1 MKSVICT
8 LTSDA
13 SGLATATSLS
23 SSGYLAGIAIKNDSV
38 LTASALWDV
47 SCTDANGVTL
57 YTNTALFSTAD
68 TTVCPA
74 LSTYFRYPIAGGVKV
89 YGTNMGNGKVANVIF
104 YIDDQ

>member
-1 MKSVICT
+1 MKSVVCK

-13 SGLATATSLS
+13 NGNATATSLS
-23 SSGYLAGIAIKNDSV
+23 SSGYLAGISIQNDAT

-47 SCTDANGVTL
+47 NVKDLNDVSL

-68 TTVCPA
+68 TNVCPA
-74 LSTYFRYPIAGGVKV
+74 LSTYFKYPVMGGVSA
-89 YGTNMGNGKVANVIF
+89 YGTNMGDGKVANVII